1 MRLSH
6 FFIDRP
12 IFAAV
17 LSIILTIAGAIVQR
31 ALPISEYPDIVPPTI
46 NIRAVY
52 PGASAQVLA
61 ETVATPI
68 EQEVNGVDNMLYIV
82 SQSVGDG
89 TLSINVVFKPG
100 TNIDTDQVLVQN
112 RVAVA
117 QARLPDAV
125 QRIGVTV
132 RKASPDLMMVVHM
145 ISRDGSRDQQY
156 ISNYATLYIKDRLAR
171 LDGVG
176 DVRVFGARD
185 YSMRVWLD
193 PGKVA
198 ARGLT
203 AGDVVNAIRGA
214 NLQVAAGAVNQPPA
228 QSPAGFQRAVQ
239 TLGRLTDVEQFGDI
253 VVRSEP
259 GATGYVRVRDVA
271 RVELGSQD
279 YTVNAY
285 LDHDPATALV
295 IFQRPGSNALDT
307 AALIKAAMADARRDF
322 PPGLDYT
329 IVYNPTEFIQES
341 VDEVQRTLLEAILL
355 VVVVVVLFLQTW
367 RAAVI
372 PILAIPVSLVGCF
385 LFMGVTGITFNT
397 LSLFGLVLAI
407 GIVVDDAIVVVEN
420 VERYIRQGVAPREAA
435 HKTMDEVGG
444 ALLAIALVLCAVFIP
459 TAFITGLQGT
469 FYRQFAVTIAA
480 ATVISCFVSL
490 TLSPALAA
498 LLLRPHE
505 PKPARGIVG
514 LVGAPVRRFFYAFN
528 RAFERMSHAY
538 GNLTSRLVRIGV
550 VVLAVYAVLIFAAY
564 DRLARTPTG
573 LIPQLDR
580 GYLIA
585 AFQLPPGASLERTD
599 RVIRRATD
607 LILQRPGV
615 EHAVVFVGFDGATF
629 TNAPNTGVIFVA
641 LKPFAERRG
650 PGLSANAI
658 LADVQKQLAPLREAF
673 VFVLP
678 PPPVPGIGTGGG
690 IKGYVQDRAG
700 RGLAV
705 LERETLALAG
715 GAQQTP
721 GFAQAFTLFNTR
733 TPQIYADIDRTKA
746 ELLQVPIDNVFDAL
760 SNYMGSAYVNDFNLL
775 GRTYQVNVQADNRF
789 RTTLRDVETLKTRN
803 KQGAMVPI
811 GAVSGFRDA
820 TGPFRVPRYN
830 LYPAAE
836 IQLNLVP
843 GFSSGQGIAAV
854 EGLNERLL
862 PQGIGFEWTEIA
874 LQEKI
879 AGNTA
884 IVAFALAVVFV
895 FLLLAALYESWL
907 LPLAVVLI
915 VPMCILAAMIGVN
928 VRGLDRNI
936 LVAVGLVVLVG
947 LAAKNAI
954 LIVEFAKQAE
964 DEGADRFDAAVT
976 AARTRLRPILM
987 TSLAFILGVV
997 PLAIA
1002 SGAGA
1007 EMRQSLGTAV
1017 FAGMLGVTL
1026 FGLVFTPVFYVLVR
1040 WLAQLRAPAAP
1051 ASGEKQATSAMPDN
1065 TAADAVATTPA
1076 DVGPRPTGA
1085 PDPAPGAERTAS

>member
-17 LSIILTIAGAIVQR
+17 LSIIITIAGAIVQR
-31 ALPISEYPDIVPPTI
+31 ALPVSEYPDIAPPTV
-46 NIRAVY
+46 NIRAAY
-52 PGASAQVLA
+52 PGASAQVLS

-68 EQEVNGVDNMLYIV
+68 EQEVNGVDNMLYIT

-89 TLSINVVFKPG
+89 TLSIDVVFKPG
-100 TNIDTDQVLVQN
+100 TNVDTDQVLVQN

-117 QARLPDAV
+117 QPRLPDTV
-125 QRIGVTV
+125 QRLGVTV

-145 ISRDGSRDQQY
+145 ISPDHSRDHQY
-156 ISNYATLYIKDRLAR
+156 ISNYATLYVKDRLAR
-171 LDGVG
+171 LDGIG
-176 DVRVFGARD
+176 DVRLLGARD

-203 AGDVVNAIRGA
+203 AGEVVNAIRAA
-214 NLQVAAGAVNQPPA
+214 NLQVAAGAINQPPERGPGA
-228 QSPAGFQRAVQ
+228 FQLAVQ
-239 TLGRLTDVEQFGDI
+239 TLGRLSDLEQFGDI
-253 VVRSEP
+253 VIRSEP

-295 IFQRPGSNALDT
+295 LFQRPGSNALEA
-307 AALIKAAMADARRDF
+307 AALVKAAMAELRKDF

-329 IVYNPTEFIQES
+329 IVYNPTEFIQQS
-341 VDEVQRTLLEAILL
+341 VDEVEWTLLEAILL
-355 VVVVVVLFLQTW
+355 VVGVVVLFLQTW
-367 RAAVI
+367 RAAII
-372 PILAIPVSLVGCF
+372 PIVAIPISLIGCF
-385 LFMGVTGITFNT
+385 LFMGAVGITFNT

-420 VERYIRQGVAPREAA
+420 VERYIREGVAPREAA

-469 FYRQFAVTIAA
+469 FYRQFAITIAA
-480 ATVISCFVSL
+480 ATVLSCFVSL

-505 PKPARGIVG
+505 PQSGRGILG
-514 LVGAPVRRFFYAFN
+514 LLGRPVRGFFYAFN
-528 RAFERMSHAY
+528 RAFDRMSRGYA
-538 GNLTSRLVRIGV
+538 NLTRRLVRIGA
-550 VVLAVYAVLIFAAY
+550 VVLGVYAVLIFAAY
-564 DRLARTPTG
+564 DRLSRTPTG

-585 AFQLPPGASLERTD
+585 AFQLPPGASLPRTD
-599 RVIRRATD
+599 AVIRRATD
-607 LILQRPGV
+607 LILRRPGV
-615 EHAVVFVGFDGATF
+615 EHAVSFVGFDGATF
-629 TNAPNTGVIFVA
+629 TNAPNTAVIFVA
-641 LKPFAERRG
+641 LKPFAERKG
-650 PGLSANAI
+650 PSLTADAI
-658 LADVQKQLAPLREAF
+658 RAGVQADLASLHEAF

-678 PPPVPGIGTGGG
+678 PPSVPGIGTGGG
-690 IKGYVQDRAG
+690 IKGYVQDRGG
-700 RGLAV
+700 RGPAA
-705 LERETLALAG
+705 LERATLALAG
-715 GAQQTP
+715 GAQQAP
-721 GFAQAFTLFNTR
+721 GFTQAFTLFNTR

-746 ELLQVPIDNVFDAL
+746 ELLQVPIDNVFEAL
-760 SNYMGSAYVNDFNLL
+760 SDYMGSAYVNDFNLL
-775 GRTYQVNVQADNRF
+775 GRTYQVNVQADNRY
-789 RTTLRDVETLKTRN
+789 RATLRDVENLKTRN
-803 KQGAMVPI
+803 KLGDMVPI
-811 GAVSGFRDA
+811 GAVSGFRNA
-820 TGPFRVPRYN
+820 TGPFRLPRFN
-830 LYPAAE
+830 LFPAAE
-836 IQLNLVP
+836 VQLNLAH
-843 GFSSGQGIAAV
+843 GFSSGQAIAAV
-854 EGLNERLL
+854 EGLAGRAL

-874 LQEKI
+874 LQEKL

-915 VPMCILAAMIGVN
+915 VPMCILAAMVGVN
-928 VRGLDRNI
+928 LRGLDRNI
-936 LVAVGLVVLVG
+936 LVAIGLVVLVG

-954 LIVEFAKQAE
+954 LIVEFARQAE

-987 TSLAFILGVV
+987 TSLAFILGVF

-1026 FGLVFTPVFYVLVR
+1026 FGLLFTPVFYVLVR
-1040 WLAQLRAPAAP
+1040 FVALLRQK
-1051 ASGEKQATSAMPDN
+1051 SLLK
-1065 TAADAVATTPA
+1065 
-1076 DVGPRPTGA
+1076 RP
-1085 PDPAPGAERTAS
+1085 